1 MSFLREL
8 GKTGVKISAIGLG
21 CMGMSDAYGAAD
33 EQENIKV
40 LNRAIDIGSTF
51 WDTADLY
58 GSGAN
63 EILLSKV
70 LKERRNEVF
79 LCTKFAFSLGPN
91 GEISILGKPEYVRQ
105 ACENSLKR
113 LGVDYIDLYY
123 QHRVDPNTPI
133 EDTVGAL
140 AELVKEGKIKY
151 IGLSECSAETLRRAY
166 KVHPIAAIQMEY
178 SPWALDIE
186 KNGVLEAC
194 RELGVTVV
202 AYSPLG
208 HGFLTGK
215 YKSIDDFEPNDF
227 RRTIPRFQ
235 GENFNKNLEIVHKFN
250 EFASKKGVTAGQ
262 LCLAW
267 VLAQGD
273 DFVTIPGTKKMK
285 YLEEN
290 FEAGKIHLSPEE
302 ISEIRKIIDSIEI
315 FGGRYNEHL
324 SKSYQLNKES

>member
-1 MSFLREL
+1 MM
-8 GKTGVKISAIGLG
+8 VKQKLYSCILIINQVAIGLG

-235 GENFNKNLEIVHKFN
+235 
-250 EFASKKGVTAGQ
+250 
-262 LCLAW
+262 AW

-324 SKSYQLNKES
+324 SKLLDG